1 MAREGYVKFLKND
14 TETRRTREREATG
27 GLEQREN
34 GVIKLAISRHTKIF
48 KLIIYRLCGWS
59 MGELV
64 IAN

>member
-1 MAREGYVKFLKND
+1 MAREGFVKFLEND
-14 TETRRTREREATG
+14 TETQRTRERESTRR
-27 GLEQREN
+27 LEQREK
-34 GVIKLAISRHTKIF
+34 GVIKLAISCHTKIF